1 VWLFKVKTRYTVIYT
16 APYKHANGISQND
29 RESIMPKPRTQ
40 QVSVSDIRKGFQR
53 GILFGFEDYLTL
65 VDCTGRIAR
74 EDKRGTIE
82 ENMLPILKRL
92 NLDPDRWCERATQ
105 FETTYNDYRCHRRRA
120 A

>member
-1 VWLFKVKTRYTVIYT
+1 
-16 APYKHANGISQND
+16 
-29 RESIMPKPRTQ
+29 MPKPRAQ
-40 QVSVSDIRKGFQR
+40 QVSVSVIRKGFQR

-92 NLDPDRWCERATQ
+92 NLDPGRCCERATQ
-105 FETTYNDYRCHRRRA
+105 FETTYNDYRCRRRRA